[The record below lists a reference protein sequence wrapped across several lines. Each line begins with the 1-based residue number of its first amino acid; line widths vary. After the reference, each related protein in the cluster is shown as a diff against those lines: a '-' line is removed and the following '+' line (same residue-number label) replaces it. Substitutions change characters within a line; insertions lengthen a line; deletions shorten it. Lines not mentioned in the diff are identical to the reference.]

1 MFTTTQANE
10 LIRDTTSI
18 WTSLNGVNGRKFT
31 SNSNASKYIFL
42 PACGYW
48 FNTTYKYIDDCYYL
62 STSIYVSYASNAW
75 ILYVSSGYSTLSN
88 DLRYQGYPIRPIAPA
103 QP

>member
-1 MFTTTQANE
+1 MMFTTTQANE
-10 LIRDTTSI
+10 LIHDTTSI

-48 FNTTYKYIDDCYYL
+48 FGSTHKYIDDCYYL
-62 STSIYVSYASNAW
+62 STSIYIYN
-75 ILYVSSGYSTLSN
+75 INKNYESGIQNMTFYF
-88 DLRYQGYPIRPIAPA
+88 
-103 QP
+103 